1 MAVKSRR
8 WPRRE
13 DATEKVREICSQQ
26 FSQPVTTAQV
36 FWSEF
41 LGTAVLLLLGGGVV
55 ATNLLPKSKGKGGG
69 WLMINFGWGLAVFA
83 GVYVAFRT
91 GGHLNPA
98 VTIAKVVAYL
108 FDPSKTLN
116 GVPADKA
123 GAVLVTGSNVAVYI
137 IAQFL
142 GAFVGAVLCWLTF
155 KKHFDEDCDPA
166 LKLGV
171 FSTGP
176 EIAPTHGTASL
187 RPSVPPS
194 SSCGSSFPATL
205 KLRLARLVLLLSSL
219 SSVTPWVVPP
229 DTQST
234 PLVTSVLV
242 SLTRSCRS
250 RVRVAPT
257 GRTRGFPSLA
267 PSSVLFWQLSSTS
280 SSLSE

>member
-1 MAVKSRR
+1 MLTTLLPAAA
-8 WPRRE
+8 
-13 DATEKVREICSQQ
+13 DAAAPTMGQI
-26 FSQPVTTAQV
+26 

-69 WLMINFGWGLAVFA
+69 WLLINWGWGLAVFA

-108 FDPSKTLN
+108 FFDPSTTLN
-116 GVPADKA
+116 GVPAENTA
-123 GAVLVTGSNVAVYI
+123 EAVLVTGSNVAVYI
-137 IAQFL
+137 VAQFL

-176 EIAPTHGTASL
+176 EIRSYGWNCLTEAIGTAVLILWIFVSGYTETHVGPLGVALIIVVIGNSL
-187 RPSVPPS
+187 
-194 SSCGSSFPATL
+194 GG
-205 KLRLARLVLLLSSL
+205 
-219 SSVTPWVVPP
+219 
-229 DTQST
+229 
-234 PLVTSVLV
+234 
-242 SLTRSCRS
+242 
-250 RVRVAPT
+250 PT
-257 GRTRGFPSLA
+257 GYAINPARDLGPRIAHAILPIKGKGGSDWGYSWVPVVGPIVGAVVGTVVYYLA
-267 PSSVLFWQLSSTS
+267 LH
-280 SSLSE
+280 

>member
-1 MAVKSRR
+1 MLTTLLPAAA
-8 WPRRE
+8 
-13 DATEKVREICSQQ
+13 DAAAPTMGQI
-26 FSQPVTTAQV
+26 

-69 WLMINFGWGLAVFA
+69 WLLINWGWGLAVFA

-108 FDPSKTLN
+108 FFDPRTTLN
-116 GVPADKA
+116 GVPAENTA
-123 GAVLVTGSNVAVYI
+123 EAVLVTGSNVAVYI
-137 IAQFL
+137 VAQFL

-176 EIAPTHGTASL
+176 EIRSYGWNCLTEAIGTAVLILWIFVSGYTETHVGPLGVALIIVVIGNSL
-187 RPSVPPS
+187 
-194 SSCGSSFPATL
+194 GG
-205 KLRLARLVLLLSSL
+205 
-219 SSVTPWVVPP
+219 
-229 DTQST
+229 
-234 PLVTSVLV
+234 
-242 SLTRSCRS
+242 
-250 RVRVAPT
+250 PT
-257 GRTRGFPSLA
+257 GYAINPARDLGPRIAHAILPIKGKGGSDWGYSWVPVVGPIVGAIAGTVLYYVTLA
-267 PSSVLFWQLSSTS
+267 
-280 SSLSE
+280 